1 MCYYIKRKSPFFECE
16 KECNCITK
24 NCMHLYREKCT
35 CILVRPGYLWS
46 EIFSRKLLK
55 LYGFLWSFFSN
66 SETITRLISIPIFW
80 NCVFSRQIFNLHIMI
95 EWMFDKYLLKTQL
108 HKNDNASNKR
118 IAMCFYCCCKNK
130 SCYIRLCWV
139 YILTISWRPICKK

>member
-1 MCYYIKRKSPFFECE
+1 MKIRYECSFRKDWIPLCYYIKRKSPFFECE
-16 KECNCITK
+16 KECICITK

-66 SETITRLISIPIFW
+66 SETINHLLSKKMGKYSKLLIKG
-80 NCVFSRQIFNLHIMI
+80 N
-95 EWMFDKYLLKTQL
+95 
-108 HKNDNASNKR
+108 SNKEKIKR
-118 IAMCFYCCCKNK
+118 EKNTFE
-130 SCYIRLCWV
+130 RLAQL
-139 YILTISWRPICKK
+139 ILVLQRSYRDSKQKVN